1 MKAHTI
7 LSLLA
12 AISIIGSA
20 LSQQATPPQAP
31 KAPRED
37 KPVVNTEIESVR
49 LNVENDGENAYFHF
63 SDSVRLTATNMVVEC
78 DSLEVFATREA
89 EQQSNIGKFSA
100 IKEIIAA
107 GNVRIVQEERTA
119 TCQKAVVKPN
129 EERIVLSGNPVVVQP
144 TGRIVT
150 YNPGDKILLDRGN
163 GRIQIITDGP
173 RKLRLTSSAIGDLGF
188 ENQGPIPTTGEDTE
202 TTEEETEE
210 SPTAEIEEESQQD
223 QTAEEPAAEKKK

>member
-1 MKAHTI
+1 MKAKTT
-7 LSLLA
+7 LSLFV
-12 AISIIGSA
+12 AIAIASA
-20 LSQQATPPQAP
+20 ITAQQAPPTQTP
-31 KAPRED
+31 RTD
-37 KPVVNTEIESVR
+37 KPIVATEIESVR

-63 SDSVRLTATNMVVEC
+63 SDSVKLTATNMLVEC

-89 EQQSNIGKFSA
+89 EEQSNIGKFSA
-100 IKEIIAA
+100 IKEIVAS

-144 TGRIVT
+144 GGRIVT

-163 GRIQIITDGP
+163 GRIQILTDGP

-188 ENQGPIPTTGEDTE
+188 EDQGPVPTSGEDTAE
-202 TTEEETEE
+202 DQKQASGDPAQENSENATSDPQTEEPTE
-210 SPTAEIEEESQQD
+210 AD
-223 QTAEEPAAEKKK
+223 NKK